1 MPHLFR
7 CLVAAASL
15 TAFGAVSASAQMN
28 LGNRQNNNQPIE
40 IASDTLEVFQDR
52 QLAIFKGNV
61 DVVQGDMR
69 LRSDELYVH
78 YRDNNQGNAQASQQR
93 GQQAGQQAG
102 QQRANAPAQQRPAQ
116 QQAGGGGSGA
126 GAGGP
131 DMGAIT
137 RIEAKGKVFI
147 SSPTEQAQ
155 GTYADYDVQKKLVV
169 MRGDVLLTQ
178 KGSVLRCDVVTMQQ
192 DTGKSTCTAPA
203 GGRVR
208 GVFQSGAQ

>member
-1 MPHLFR
+1 MPPMPRRF
-7 CLVAAASL
+7 VASL
-15 TAFGAVSASAQMN
+15 LLAGFAALGLSALPGLPGLSVPAWAQIN

-40 IASDTLEVFQDR
+40 IASDTLEVFQDK

-69 LRSDELYVH
+69 LRSDELFVH
-78 YRDNNQGNAQASQQR
+78 YRDNNQ
-93 GQQAGQQAG
+93 QAGAKP
-102 QQRANAPAQQRPAQ
+102 APKPAQPPAT
-116 QQAGGGGSGA
+116 AGGAGA
-126 GAGGP
+126 GGAGGP
-131 DMGAIT
+131 DMGSIT
-137 RIEAKGKVFI
+137 RIEAKGKVFV

-155 GTYADYDVQKKLVV
+155 GTYADYDVAKKLIV

-192 DTGKSTCTAPA
+192 DTGRSVCTAPA

>member
-1 MPHLFR
+1 MKIMPHIFR
-7 CLVAAASL
+7 CLAAAALLALS
-15 TAFGAVSASAQMN
+15 SALPAWAQLN
-28 LGNRQNNNQPIE
+28 LGNRQNSNQPIE
-40 IASDTLEVFQDR
+40 IASDNLEVFQDR

-69 LRSDELYVH
+69 LRADELIVH
-78 YRDNNQGNAQASQQR
+78 YRDSNQTNARPPQQS
-93 GQQAGQQAG
+93 G
-102 QQRANAPAQQRPAQ
+102 QQRPPPQQRPAQ
-116 QQAGGGGSGA
+116 PQGGGQPS
-126 GAGGP
+126 AGGP

-155 GTYADYDVQKKLVV
+155 GSYADYDVQKKLVV
-169 MRGDVLLTQ
+169 MRGEVLLTQ

-208 GVFQSGAQ
+208 GVF

>member
-1 MPHLFR
+1 MKIMPHIVR
-7 CLVAAASL
+7 CLAM
-15 TAFGAVSASAQMN
+15 TALLALFSTAPAWAQLN
-28 LGNRQNNNQPIE
+28 IGNRQNNSQPIE
-40 IASDTLEVFQDR
+40 IASDNLEVFQDR
-52 QLAIFKGNV
+52 QLAIFRGNV

-69 LRSDELYVH
+69 LRSDELFVH
-78 YRDNNQGNAQASQQR
+78 YRDNKQ
-93 GQQAGQQAG
+93 GQQ
-102 QQRANAPAQQRPAQ
+102 PAQQSAQKPPAAP
-116 QQAGGGGSGA
+116 AGS

-131 DMGAIT
+131 DMGTIT

-169 MRGDVLLTQ
+169 LRGDVLLTQ

>member
-78 YRDNNQGNAQASQQR
+78 YRDNNQGNA
-93 GQQAGQQAG
+93 QAG

>member
-1 MPHLFR
+1 MKIMPHIVR
-7 CLVAAASL
+7 CLAM
-15 TAFGAVSASAQMN
+15 TALLALFSTAPAWAQLN
-28 LGNRQNNNQPIE
+28 IGNRQNNNQPIE
-40 IASDTLEVFQDR
+40 IASDNLEVFQDR
-52 QLAIFKGNV
+52 QLAIFRGNV

-69 LRSDELYVH
+69 LRADELFVH
-78 YRDNNQGNAQASQQR
+78 YRDSKQAQPA
-93 GQQAGQQAG
+93 
-102 QQRANAPAQQRPAQ
+102 AP
-116 QQAGGGGSGA
+116 AGGGAAQKPPASPAQKPPAA

-169 MRGDVLLTQ
+169 LRGDVLLTQ